1 VSCCYNIDKCL
12 SFVAHL
18 LLIHARI
25 NLLWVVV
32 KKHYVPIITFFV
44 TSDLLLF
51 SCKHGMVS
59 PNII

>member
-1 VSCCYNIDKCL
+1 MLLNYSNFL
-12 SFVAHL
+12 SFVAHV

-32 KKHYVPIITFFV
+32 KKNYVPIIKFFV
-44 TSDLLLF
+44 TSHLLLL

-59 PNII
+59 SPNII